1 VASLATIVAPV
12 ATIVVTPLRSGLLG
26 TSSCIALSA
35 TTRLGRPAWLH
46 LSTLASFWRLPL
58 LPANVAL
65 EVLRGVVELATVRER
80 LANHLLLVIHNLKP
94 SSIVNVEMSI
104 IV

>member
-26 TSSCIALSA
+26 TSCIALSA

-46 LSTLASFWRLPL
+46 LSTLASFWRLPV

-65 EVLRGVVELATVRER
+65 EVLRGVVELASVRER